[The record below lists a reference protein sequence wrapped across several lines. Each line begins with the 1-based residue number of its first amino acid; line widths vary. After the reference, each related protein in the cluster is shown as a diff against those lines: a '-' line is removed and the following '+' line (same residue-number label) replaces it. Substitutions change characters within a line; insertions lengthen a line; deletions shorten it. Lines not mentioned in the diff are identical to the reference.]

1 VRISLRSL
9 TGESYSIVVSINAP
23 VSRSFGRNCPGRALL
38 CAAAPVLIAMAPNHA
53 LAATAATFTAT
64 ANQPLSFGT
73 LVVSGSGSRTI
84 AADGTSTNNGVLP
97 LGDSTS
103 SPAEFTMTYAH
114 ASGIFI
120 FYQLLVQVTLPA
132 ANSTTVNGVQG
143 TVSKFTTDLPGLP
156 SLLPG
161 QTGTVTFNTCFT
173 ATCTMVF
180 HVGGTLNVTSGT
192 KGAQL
197 VFPVV
202 LMTTVTQV
210 LG

>member
-1 VRISLRSL
+1 MPKRRTLH
-9 TGESYSIVVSINAP
+9 
-23 VSRSFGRNCPGRALL
+23 RNGPGRLL
-38 CAAAPVLIAMAPNHA
+38 ACMAPALIVMAPGHA
-53 LAATAATFTAT
+53 RAATVATFTAI

-84 AADGTSTNNGVLP
+84 APDGTSTNNGVLP

-103 SPAEFTMTYAH
+103 SPAEFTMTYTH
-114 ASGIFI
+114 ASGLFI
-120 FYQLLVQVTLPA
+120 FYLLQIQVTMPA

-143 TVSKFTTDLPGLP
+143 TVSNFTTDLPGMP

-161 QTGTVTFNTCFT
+161 QTGTVTVTNCLA
-173 ATCTMVF
+173 ATCTIVF
-180 HVGGTLNVTSGT
+180 HVGGTLNVTSGAN
-192 KGAQL
+192 GAQL

-202 LMTTVTQV
+202 LLTSVTQV

>member
-1 VRISLRSL
+1 MRP
-9 TGESYSIVVSINAP
+9 GA
-23 VSRSFGRNCPGRALL
+23 VSRF
-38 CAAAPVLIAMAPNHA
+38 AAFALIAVTPGHA
-53 LAATAATFTAT
+53 VAATAATFTAV

-73 LVVSGSGSRTI
+73 LVVAGSGSRTI
-84 AADGTSTNNGVLP
+84 AADGSSTNNGVLP

-103 SPAEFTMTYAH
+103 SPAQFTMTYTH

-120 FYQLLVQVTLPA
+120 FSQLLLQVTLPA

-143 TVSKFTTDLPGLP
+143 TVSNFTTDLPGLP

-161 QTGTVTFNTCFT
+161 QTGTVTLNTCYT
-173 ATCTMVF
+173 ATCTIVF

-192 KGAQL
+192 RGAQL

-202 LMTTVTQV
+202 LMTSVTSL